1 MLQIAGLYDI
11 VVNVYEDV
19 DVVLWY
25 VENVNLRV

>member
-1 MLQIAGLYDI
+1 MLQIAGLYDM